1 MDNKPGR
8 ARRLAALVTTAMT
21 NAGSNENALAEATGI
36 PRSTLRRK
44 LRTGGFLTTELF
56 DITDEL
62 HLDVV
67 ALITEASAA

>member
-1 MDNKPGR
+1 MDNNSGR

-21 NAGSNENALAEATGI
+21 DAGSNENALAEATQI

-44 LRTGGFLTTELF
+44 LRTGDFLVTELC
-56 DITDEL
+56 TVADEL

-67 ALITEASAA
+67 GLISDASAA